1 MTRLPRPNSKT
12 ERIARR
18 RVLSYMWAATKQ
30 DLYREPYRQRLMDL
44 DHGAPL
50 TASDMRP
57 VWKARR
63 ERRRLGRERHAE
75 ACIKHAVQY
84 ANLVAF
90 CHPDDFPAVRRALER
105 QSGVKIKP
113 WRLPGIAMV
122 PRGIVKL

>member
-30 DLYREPYRQRLMDL
+30 DLYREPYRQRLMEL

-50 TASDMRP
+50 TTSDMRP

-63 ERRRLGRERHAE
+63 ERRRLGRSHHLGKNLDRRF
-75 ACIKHAVQY
+75 VQLGQ
-84 ANLVAF
+84 ALGEWLWTSSPF
-90 CHPDDFPAVRRALER
+90 RSVRF
-105 QSGVKIKP
+105 S
-113 WRLPGIAMV
+113 
-122 PRGIVKL
+122 